1 MRLGV
6 RMCWK
11 LVISAA
17 LRRRAQARSKGW
29 GWGGSG
35 PGCGDRGGGRCG
47 PVASEEEAC
56 VGGGGGIWFHAP
68 QWGVAWISGRSALV
82 VWASR
87 LSAAVL
93 GDKLF

>member
-1 MRLGV
+1 MGLAVGIGVGAAVGQWLAKKRLV
-6 RMCWK
+6 W
-11 LVISAA
+11 
-17 LRRRAQARSKGW
+17 
-29 GWGGSG
+29 
-35 PGCGDRGGGRCG
+35 
-47 PVASEEEAC
+47 
-56 VGGGGGIWFHAP
+56 GGGGGIWFHAP